1 MTTRKMGAVAVSLA
15 LSLLLAPAAHAGN
28 KDRIKLAPKGQL
40 SPEGWAGVTA
50 FYSCASHPGTTYME
64 MAVTQTYGPNGE
76 YYSSGFD
83 GFSAPLTCDGKIHKV
98 LVYVQSDNGNPETY
112 RFVPGRASG
121 EASFWND
128 VLGGWNSGGFGP
140 RVSGTVVLRG

>member
-1 MTTRKMGAVAVSLA
+1 MITRKMGVVAFTLA
-15 LSLLLAPAAHAGN
+15 LSLLLAPAAQASAT
-28 KDRIKLAPKGQL
+28 DRIKLAPRGQL

-50 FYSCASHPGTTYME
+50 FYTCAPRAGTTYME
-64 MAVTQTYGPNGE
+64 MAVTQDYGPNGE

-83 GFSAPLTCDGKIHKV
+83 GISGPLTCDGRIHKV

-112 RFVPGRASG
+112 RFVRGRASS

-128 VLGGWNSGGFGP
+128 ILGGWNSGGFGP
-140 RVSGTVVLRG
+140 RVSGSLVLR